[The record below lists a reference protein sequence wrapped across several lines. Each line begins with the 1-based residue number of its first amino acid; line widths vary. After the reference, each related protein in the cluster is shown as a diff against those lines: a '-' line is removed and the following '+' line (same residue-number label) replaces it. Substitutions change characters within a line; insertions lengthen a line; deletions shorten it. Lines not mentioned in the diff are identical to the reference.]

1 MVTVRIGTR
10 ERRARLGLRHRL
22 APGSLASD
30 PAEVARSLVAVHG
43 TDPSS
48 VYLGI
53 LARMAGTAGSGIRCV
68 ERPCTRTG
76 R

>member
-1 MVTVRIGTR
+1 MVTMRIGTR

-53 LARMAGTAGSGIRCV
+53 LARMASGGIESVDQALYPAGR
-68 ERPCTRTG
+68 
-76 R
+76 